1 MKNYK
6 KKLEMEKLAFAQKIM
21 FSLGNDQAT
30 INIPHY
36 SFISKADH
44 NQTYIAIIMSM
55 FSLLE
60 HSFNIVWYVLN
71 FFNSFYLANG
81 FLYAAL
87 LSVVL
92 KLIGNLFILR
102 KFNSLFSIELKKKF

>member
-1 MKNYK
+1 
-6 KKLEMEKLAFAQKIM
+6 
-21 FSLGNDQAT
+21 
-30 INIPHY
+30 
-36 SFISKADH
+36 
-44 NQTYIAIIMSM
+44 MSM